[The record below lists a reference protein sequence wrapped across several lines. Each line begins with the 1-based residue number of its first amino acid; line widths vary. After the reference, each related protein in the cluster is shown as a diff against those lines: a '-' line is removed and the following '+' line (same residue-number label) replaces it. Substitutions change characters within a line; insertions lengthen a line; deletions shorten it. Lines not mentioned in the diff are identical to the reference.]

1 MSINLCFVVNEALS
15 SSIIPN
21 YNFVIFYEITLT
33 EVFNFIDFFAILQ
46 YNKND
51 VKNKKIKELYL
62 YGRRKL
68 FQNMVNSIKG
78 KYQTGGYSTGSY
90 NMGRYAKYDE
100 PVDAKEFIIPLI
112 NQYIKKKSEIQN
124 FRLGKKH
131 EEFFAIMKKIL
142 DTLKEIDKQQA
153 EILIEKYEQLLKE
166 DKEDKINKKYM
177 GLLDRKLPNIELKLE
192 YNHEADF
199 LLRLDYFIQWLFSI
213 IIILYSF
220 HLPSTLYVF

>member
-1 MSINLCFVVNEALS
+1 
-15 SSIIPN
+15 
-21 YNFVIFYEITLT
+21 
-33 EVFNFIDFFAILQ
+33 
-46 YNKND
+46 
-51 VKNKKIKELYL
+51 
-62 YGRRKL
+62 
-68 FQNMVNSIKG
+68 MVNSIKG

-166 DKEDKINKKYM
+166 DKEDKINKKYIIF
-177 GLLDRKLPNIELKLE
+177 GVSILILNILAFCFRKQICNK
-192 YNHEADF
+192 
-199 LLRLDYFIQWLFSI
+199 Q
-213 IIILYSF
+213 LYW
-220 HLPSTLYVF
+220 

>member
-1 MSINLCFVVNEALS
+1 
-15 SSIIPN
+15 
-21 YNFVIFYEITLT
+21 
-33 EVFNFIDFFAILQ
+33 
-46 YNKND
+46 
-51 VKNKKIKELYL
+51 
-62 YGRRKL
+62 
-68 FQNMVNSIKG
+68 MVNSIKG

-199 LLRLDYFIQWLFSI
+199 LLRLDYFIQWLDETLKNYK
-213 IIILYSF
+213 LYPEGQEHSKEEIVINIEQTKTKKRMF
-220 HLPSTLYVF
+220 FRRHTKSKEDERNRE